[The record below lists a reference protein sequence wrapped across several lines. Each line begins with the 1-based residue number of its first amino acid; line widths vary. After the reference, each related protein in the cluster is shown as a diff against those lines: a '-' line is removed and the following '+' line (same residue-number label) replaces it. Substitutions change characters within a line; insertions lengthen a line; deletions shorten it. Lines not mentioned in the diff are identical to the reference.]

1 MMDWLSWSNFFYL
14 VGIVIAGGATFMA
27 SKYKNIVKE
36 VKEVAKELELAY
48 EDGKLSKDEKEQIMK
63 QCLDVL
69 KAIINLKWKIF

>member
-69 KAIINLKWKIF
+69 KAIINLKFKIF

>member
-36 VKEVAKELELAY
+36 VKEVAKALELAY

-69 KAIINLKWKIF
+69 KAIINLKWRIF

>member
-14 VGIVIAGGATFMA
+14 VGLIIAGGATLIA
-27 SKYKNIVKE
+27 SRYKNIVKE

-48 EDGKLSKDEKEQIMK
+48 EDGKLSKDEKEKIMK

-69 KAIINLKWKIF
+69 KAIINLKFKIF

>member
-1 MMDWLSWSNFFYL
+1 MDWLSWSNFFYL

-48 EDGKLSKDEKEQIMK
+48 EDGKLSKDEKEKIMK

-69 KAIINLKWKIF
+69 KAIINLKWRIF

>member
-14 VGIVIAGGATFMA
+14 VGIVIAGGAT
-27 SKYKNIVKE
+27 KYKNIVKE

-48 EDGKLSKDEKEQIMK
+48 EDGKLSKDEKEKIMK

-69 KAIINLKWKIF
+69 KAIINLKWRIF